1 MINNKLKNCC
11 NDCVYCEIVTETKRR
26 AIPEDKTEV
35 VLVNTYVCM
44 WQVPERG
51 AGWKIEACV
60 VQDARTHSTTEGLC
74 TALRITAR
82 D

>member
-26 AIPEDKTEV
+26 AIPE
-35 VLVNTYVCM
+35 
-44 WQVPERG
+44 RG
-51 AGWKIEACV
+51 AEWKIEVYA
-60 VQDARTHSTTEGLC
+60 VQDARIQYLTEGLC